1 MAVCYL
7 ILAHKYPKQFK
18 KIAQHILNSG
28 GVCVAH
34 IDKKANMDDFYVEGV
49 SYVRKREN
57 VRWAGYSAVKATQ
70 KMLAQA
76 LKEYPD
82 ATHYASITGQCYPVR
97 PLREYAVFLAR
108 PENLERSWVSFY
120 ALAPGMRNYV
130 LVQYREYKD
139 FEGLLPEGTI
149 RRGVRKVYYK
159 ISRMF
164 PRKNLPIQFYQG
176 SAYWTISRSAALQ
189 VMDFLK
195 TPEGREVTKIFRS
208 TPMPDEMWM
217 QSVLLNTPARENAEA
232 WKTDGQLAPGTKHS
246 ENYANHHYIDWSG
259 AGAHPEVLTLEDL
272 PAIRKSGKWF
282 TRKVDP
288 EASAELIEE
297 LDRIQQKS

>member
-1 MAVCYL
+1 MTVCYL
-7 ILAHKYPKQFK
+7 ILAHKYPEQFK
-18 KIAQHILNSG
+18 KIARHILNSG

-34 IDKKANMDDFYVEGV
+34 IDKKANLDDFYVEGV
-49 SYVRKREN
+49 SYVREREN

-76 LKEYPD
+76 LKEYPE

-97 PLREYAVFLAR
+97 PLREYADFLAR

-120 ALAPGMRNYV
+120 ALAPGMRNYK

-139 FEGLLPEGTI
+139 FEGLLPEGII

-159 ISRMF
+159 ISKMF
-164 PRKNLPIQFYQG
+164 PRKNLPVQFYQG

-195 TPEGREVTKIFRS
+195 TPKGREVTKIFRS
-208 TPMPDEMWM
+208 APMPDEMWM
-217 QSVLLNTPARENAEA
+217 QSVLLNTPARESVEA
-232 WKTDGQLAPGTKHS
+232 WATDGQLAPGTKHS
-246 ENYANHHYIDWSG
+246 ENHANHHYIDWSG
-259 AGAHPEVLTLEDL
+259 MGAHPEVLTEKDL
-272 PAIRKSGKWF
+272 PVILESGKWF
-282 TRKVDP
+282 TRKVEP
-288 EASAELIEE
+288 HASAQLIDA
-297 LDRIQQKS
+297 LDAIQRG

>member
-7 ILAHKYPKQFK
+7 ILAHKYPEQFK
-18 KIAQHILNSG
+18 KLVGHILASG
-28 GVCVAH
+28 GKCVAH
-34 IDKKANMDDFYVEGV
+34 IDKKANQEDFYVEGV
-49 SYVRKREN
+49 SYVREREN

-76 LKEYPD
+76 LKEYPEV
-82 ATHYASITGQCYPVR
+82 THYASITGQCYPVR
-97 PLREYAVFLAR
+97 PLREYADYLAR
-108 PENLERSWVSFY
+108 PENLEHSWVSFY
-120 ALAPGMRNYV
+120 ALAPGMRNYA

-139 FEGLLPEGTI
+139 FEGLLPEGII

-195 TPEGREVTKIFRS
+195 TPKGREVTKIFRS
-208 TPMPDEMWM
+208 APMPDEMWM

-232 WKTDGQLAPGTKHS
+232 WATDGQLAPGTKGS
-246 ENYANHHYIDWSG
+246 ENHANHHYIDWSRG
-259 AGAHPEVLTLEDL
+259 GAHPEVLTLKDL
-272 PAIRKSGKWF
+272 PVILESGKWF
-282 TRKVDP
+282 TRKIEP
-288 EASAELIEE
+288 EASADLIKA
-297 LDRIQQKS
+297 LDAIQAG